1 MVYGITRS
9 THAAPSQKKSSG
21 RQPFLL
27 FLRRSCQSQKR
38 SPPLLAVFNRHQG
51 PIEGYPRAGACWFT
65 VTVPLHRDE
74 PKVSKTRFSVRERA
88 FFGLFGKKQ
97 KKKTQK
103 KNKRVFFL
111 FFQKNR
117 KRKHSRVFR
126 SSRRVPTLPTAKFS
140 SPPATFETT
149 IDGQSPSATESTAI
163 KCVA

>member
-88 FFGLFGKKQ
+88 FFGLLGRKQ
-97 KKKTQK
+97 KKRPKQINAFFFCFSKKTE
-103 KNKRVFFL
+103 NASTLECSGVPDEFPL
-111 FFQKNR
+111 FPQPSFPRLLRPLRPPSTVNR
-117 KRKHSRVFR
+117 HPPRNPRP
-126 SSRRVPTLPTAKFS
+126 SSA
-140 SPPATFETT
+140 
-149 IDGQSPSATESTAI
+149 
-163 KCVA
+163 